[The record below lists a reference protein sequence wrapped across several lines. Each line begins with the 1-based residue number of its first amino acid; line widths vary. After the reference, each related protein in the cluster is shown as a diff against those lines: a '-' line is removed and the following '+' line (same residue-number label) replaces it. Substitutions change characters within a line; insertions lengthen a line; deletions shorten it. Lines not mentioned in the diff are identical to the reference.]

1 MNNAKIKA
9 IATTV
14 CGLIFPGLGHLLLGR
29 WVRALLFAFSILVLF
44 VLGLALEGKL
54 YYIDLA
60 EPIMNL
66 PFLASASAGLP
77 YVLARSWGYGAG
89 NLQNPSF
96 DYGTTYVVVAG
107 LLNWLV
113 TLNAYDIAIGRK
125 K

>member
-1 MNNAKIKA
+1 VNSTKMKA
-9 IATTV
+9 IGASV
-14 CGLIFPGLGHLLLGR
+14 AGLIFPGLGHLLLGK
-29 WVRALLFAFSILVLF
+29 WIRAMLFALAILVLF

-54 YYIDLA
+54 YYVDMA
-60 EPIMNL
+60 QPIMNL

-77 YVLARSWGYGAG
+77 YFLARSWGYGTG
-89 NLQNPSF
+89 NLQNQSF

-113 TLNAYDIAIGRK
+113 TLNVYDIAIGRK

>member
-1 MNNAKIKA
+1 VNNVKIKA
-9 IATTV
+9 IGMTV

-44 VLGLALEGKL
+44 VLGLELEGKL
-54 YYIDLA
+54 YSLDFA

-77 YVLARSWGYGAG
+77 YFLARSWGYGAG
-89 NLQNPSF
+89 NLENPSF

>member
-1 MNNAKIKA
+1 VNSTKTKA
-9 IATTV
+9 IVVSV
-14 CGLIFPGLGHLLLGR
+14 CGLVFPGLGHLLLGK
-29 WVRALLFAFSILVLF
+29 WIRALLFATAILILF

-54 YYIDLA
+54 YYLDPA
-60 EPIMNL
+60 QPIMNL
-66 PFLASASAGLP
+66 PFLASASVGLP
-77 YVLARSWGYGAG
+77 YFLARSWGYGTG
-89 NLQNPSF
+89 NLQNQSF

>member
-1 MNNAKIKA
+1 VNSAKTKA
-9 IATTV
+9 VAVSI
-14 CGLIFPGLGHLLLGR
+14 CNLIFPGLGHLLLGKWIR
-29 WVRALLFAFSILVLF
+29 GLLFAIAILVLF
-44 VLGLALEGKL
+44 VLGLVLEGKL
-54 YYIDLA
+54 YYLDPA

-77 YVLARSWGYGAG
+77 YILARSWGYGSG
-89 NLQNPSF
+89 NLQNQSF

-113 TLNAYDIAIGRK
+113 TLNAYDIAVGRK

>member
-1 MNNAKIKA
+1 MNNTKIKA
-9 IATTV
+9 IGTSV

-29 WVRALLFAFSILVLF
+29 WIRALLFAFAILVLF
-44 VLGLALEGKL
+44 TLGVALEGKL
-54 YYIDLA
+54 YSFDPV

-66 PFLASASAGLP
+66 PFLATASAGLP
-77 YVLARSWGYGAG
+77 YFLAKSWNYGAG
-89 NLQNPSF
+89 NLEKQGF

-113 TLNAYDIAIGRK
+113 VLNVYDIAIGRK

>member
-1 MNNAKIKA
+1 MKA
-9 IATTV
+9 IGASV
-14 CGLIFPGLGHLLLGR
+14 GGLIFPGLGHLLLGK
-29 WVRALLFAFSILVLF
+29 WIRAVLFAFAILVLF

-54 YYIDLA
+54 YYLDMA
-60 EPIMNL
+60 QPIMNL

-77 YVLARSWGYGAG
+77 YFLARSWGYGTG
-89 NLQNPSF
+89 NLQNQSF

-113 TLNAYDIAIGRK
+113 TLNAFDIAIGRK